1 MIVILMEGKIGY
13 RGLEINNLIERG
25 LGSGDS
31 LGKFFHPR
39 TYSLEG
45 FFSSHCGRT
54 QSSRLTGNWLIA
66 KVPRRMLGSRC
77 GRIVGACIEFC
88 HEEVDLITA
97 QKFRDNAKAPF
108 IQRGGDCFEIS
119 HEYSFQTLPLSL
131 RVKQV
136 PRRVAEHV

>member
-1 MIVILMEGKIGY
+1 MSPIVLGQEEVIVILMEGKTGY
-13 RGLEINNLIERG
+13 RSLEIEDLIERG

-31 LGKFFHPR
+31 LGERFHPR

-54 QSSRLTGNWLIA
+54 KSSRLIGNWLVA

-77 GRIVGACIEFC
+77 GRIVWACIEFF

-97 QKFRDNAKAPF
+97 QEFRDNAKAPF
-108 IQRGGDCFEIS
+108 LWNQARRRVRSRE
-119 HEYSFQTLPLSL
+119 SL
-131 RVKQV
+131 R
-136 PRRVAEHV
+136 